1 MVRRP
6 FSRLGYGPRAGS
18 LVEARDRF
26 RDDVLLEVRI
36 GAAQCT
42 IGSEGRVAFL
52 ISTDN
57 GRGDRRRPENCPEN
71 FALVLI
77 VSTFQR
83 RAVVIIFGV
92 LTAFVYR
99 APA

>member
-6 FSRLGYGPRAGS
+6 FSRLGYRPRAGS
-18 LVEARDRF
+18 LVEAPDRF
-26 RDDVLLEVRI
+26 RDDVLPGVRI
-36 GAAQCT
+36 GAVQCT

-57 GRGDRRRPENCPEN
+57 GKARPAAGNLPGE